1 MKNDIESLMDRCAS
15 EPIATPGLVQ
25 SHGFLF
31 VVSAKTLEIEQVST
45 NISGLF
51 DCSPDEVIGKHL
63 PDLLEESSRGYA
75 GEVIR
80 RAAYTYINP
89 FSVTVKGSAGTT
101 VMCNAIAH
109 SIDDESTILELEPV
123 GLDKQ
128 RERGLDG
135 YFQMVESSLSSTSE
149 LDSVVEIAATMAAQV
164 KEFTGFDRVMVYR
177 FAPDLHGE
185 VIGEA
190 LETGMEPFLNLHYPA
205 SDIPAQARALYLKN
219 LVRLLY
225 DVDADTVGLHPV
237 QHPRYPEGLPMGK
250 AVLRS
255 LSPVHLQY
263 LRNMGVC
270 STLTISL
277 IVDGALWGLI
287 ACHHREP
294 HFVSYEV
301 RATSS
306 FYGVMMSAQLAR
318 AERMTREK
326 AVGAAHRG
334 IARLLKRLD
343 ERKSLGSQLVEELA
357 GLCSLFEADGCV
369 FVEDGAVSVHGECP
383 EGRLIP
389 EVVAGLSKRG
399 PEQVLITSASFEEVP
414 EMAGLVGEG
423 AGLVA
428 IPFATNTWLLLFK
441 TEQSQSVIWGG
452 DPSDKVAVDSV
463 GQLTPRASF
472 SQWKQDISG
481 QSLPWPEHT
490 DQVVDELMSGLS
502 GFLVANTRYL
512 EGLNEELEQFA
523 GVIAHEV
530 KSQLQSPTM
539 ALGMLGEVEAVKSD
553 RTLSELATIGSDAL
567 ETLSDFTSE
576 MLNFSRIN
584 HLDDSQADV
593 DVENLVHGLIQ
604 QIEHSMQGGNQRI
617 KFKVHEMPRVTTS
630 RNVLRHLL
638 SNLIRNAVIHGP
650 KESQCE
656 LLVEVG
662 SEQLNGKLVLF
673 VRDNGRGIS
682 EESHARIFDYF
693 YRGTGARKRK
703 GTGIGLGFVRKL
715 LDRNGGKIWVESV
728 PDQGATFRFILS
740 EQLDV

>member
-1 MKNDIESLMDRCAS
+1 MNDNDALIDRCAS

-45 NISGLF
+45 NILQLF
-51 DCSPDEVIGKHL
+51 GCSPDEVIGKPL
-63 PDLLEESSRGYA
+63 PDLLEESSRHYA

-89 FSVTVKGSAGTT
+89 FSMTVMDSAGRT
-101 VMCNAIAH
+101 VTCNAIAH

-123 GLDKQ
+123 ALDKQ

-135 YFQMVESSLSSTSE
+135 YFQMVETSLASTSE
-149 LDSVVEIAATMAAQV
+149 LDSVVEIAATMADQV

-190 LETGMEPFLNLHYPA
+190 LEPGMEPFLNLHYPA

-237 QHPRYPEGLPMGK
+237 QHPRYPAGLPMGK

-294 HFVSYEV
+294 HFVPYEV

-318 AERMTREK
+318 AERMNREK

-334 IARLLKRLD
+334 VAQLLQRLD
-343 ERKSLGSQLVEELA
+343 ERKSLGGQIVGELV
-357 GLCSLFEADGCV
+357 GLCRLFEADGCA
-369 FVEDGAVSVHGECP
+369 FVEDGAVSAYGACP
-383 EGRLIP
+383 EDALVT
-389 EVVAGLSKRG
+389 EVVAGLSKRE
-399 PEQVLITSASFEEVP
+399 PERVLVTAASFEEVP
-414 EMAGLVGEG
+414 EMKGSVGEG

-428 IPFATNTWLLLFK
+428 IPFATDTWLLLFK

-452 DPSDKVAVDSV
+452 DPSDKVAVDST

-472 SQWKQDISG
+472 AQWKQEISG
-481 QSLPWPEHT
+481 QSLPWPVHT

-539 ALGMLGEVEAVKSD
+539 ALAMLREVEAVRSD
-553 RTLSELATIGSDAL
+553 RTLFEMATIGSDAL
-567 ETLSDFTSE
+567 ETLSEFTTE

-584 HLDDSQADV
+584 DPDDEQEDV
-593 DVENLVHGLIQ
+593 DVEGLVHGLVQ
-604 QIEHSMQGGNQRI
+604 QIEQSMPGRNQRI
-617 KFKVHEMPRVTTS
+617 KFKVHEIPRIKVS
-630 RNVLRHLL
+630 RHVLRHLL

-650 KESQCE
+650 KEHPRE
-656 LLVEVG
+656 LLVEIG
-662 SEQLNGKLVLF
+662 CEESDGPLVLF

-693 YRGTGARKRK
+693 YRGHGARKRQ

-715 LDRNGGKIWVESV
+715 LDRNGGRIWVESV
-728 PDQGATFRFILS
+728 PDQGATFRFILNQ
-740 EQLDV
+740 EPGV